1 VSDVKIEQKQSLSR
15 QEAARF
21 IAELA
26 AGLADDGK
34 VTVRLGSSTLEL
46 SVADQL
52 RCELEVEVDGDEI
65 ELELELKWSTA
76 GRATAQ
82 ATDDESADVQSGDE
96 DEAAEEDEP
105 EENDPAPD
113 ATAEAAPEDGE
124 SDGAGPDEVESEV
137 TTSPEQSQE
146 PVSRRRRASAK
157 ADKSTVNGVDTA
169 AVRAWAAENGV
180 SVPPR
185 GRIKDEVI
193 KAYRAAGH

>member
-1 VSDVKIEQKQSLSR
+1 MSDVKIEQKQSLSR
-15 QEAARF
+15 EDAARF
-21 IAELA
+21 IAQLA
-26 AGLADDGK
+26 EGLGDDGK

-76 GRATAQ
+76 RRPAAQ
-82 ATDDESADVQSGDE
+82 DESADVQADDE

-105 EENDPAPD
+105 DEDDSVPDVTAEDAPD
-113 ATAEAAPEDGE
+113 DGE
-124 SDGAGPDEVESEV
+124 SAGAGPDETESED
-137 TTSPEQSQE
+137 TAAPEPAVE
-146 PVSRRRRASAK
+146 PVTRRRRASAR
-157 ADKSTVNGVDTA
+157 ADKSAVNGVDTA
-169 AVRAWAAENGV
+169 AVRAWAAANGV

-193 KAYRAAGH
+193 KAYRAAGN